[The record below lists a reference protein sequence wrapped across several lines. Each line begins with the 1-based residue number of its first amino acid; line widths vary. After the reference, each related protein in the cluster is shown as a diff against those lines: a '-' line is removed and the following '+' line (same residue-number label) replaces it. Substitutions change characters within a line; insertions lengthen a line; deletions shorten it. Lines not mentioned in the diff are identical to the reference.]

1 MLVAAFRATLEEVI
15 EADVILHVRDVS
27 HEDSTAQSQDV
38 VTTLR
43 ELGIEPGDPRLID
56 VWNKIDR
63 LSADHRMALA
73 NQAERREASE
83 RPVLVSAI
91 TGEGVDALN
100 AAIDAKLARG
110 RQVLELTLDPADGS
124 GLSWLYRHTEVL
136 EKAMSGDGRLHVTV
150 RGSAE
155 QAARVRAKFEEV
167 AG

>member
-1 MLVAAFRATLEEVI
+1 
-15 EADVILHVRDVS
+15 VS

-43 ELGIEPGDPRLID
+43 ELGIEPGDQRLID

-63 LSADHRMALA
+63 LSAEDRVALA
-73 NQAERREASE
+73 NRAERRDAAE
-83 RPVLVSAI
+83 RPVLVSAV
-91 TGEGVDALN
+91 TGEGIDVLI

-110 RQVLELTLDPADGS
+110 RQVLELALDPADGS

-136 EKAMSGDGRLHVTV
+136 EKEMSGDGRLHVTV